1 MQIPSFYFKK
11 TIAKKK
17 IWNSILLNILF
28 RPLKRANL
36 VFAHAEGK
44 NYLLSF
50 YTVFAFNQTKE
61 QVLLQV
67 QPLTLL
73 YTKKFWLILE
83 LQAKRCEA

>member
-1 MQIPSFYFKK
+1 MQIPSIYFKK

-17 IWNSILLNILF
+17 IWNSVLLNILF
-28 RPLKRANL
+28 RPPKRANL

-73 YTKKFWLILE
+73 YTKKIL
-83 LQAKRCEA
+83 ADFRVTGKKM